1 MTFLKSLP
9 ATLISLCAFAFLA
22 SADTPP
28 SDDTVSFKN
37 AAAFAKRIIYKD
49 VVILGGGASGSHA
62 AVRLREDFNKSI
74 VLVEKQNNLGGHV
87 ETYIDPVSGIPYD
100 YGVNSYTEYGGAK
113 AFFTRFNVSLVTPT
127 RKTLNTSYVDFT
139 SGKPLIGYERP
150 SSANVTLA
158 LTKYLKIAEQ
168 YESIL
173 LPGYFNLPSEIP
185 EELLTKFS
193 DFVAKYGLEAAVP
206 SIQQVTGFAL
216 GNFGEE
222 LTLYV
227 MQEFNAPMARTFL
240 GINGGWV
247 PASHRNQD
255 IYDNIATLL
264 GNDVLYSTTVISS
277 ERHDTGVELLVRSD
291 KGEVTHIIAK
301 KLLVSFG
308 LTPDNLASLSLSRE
322 EKDVFSTW
330 DLSTGY
336 CGIVTHPS
344 LPINGSLI
352 NTPVSA
358 VPANYL
364 ALPAIPFVTR
374 FEYMGDKNFRVLFT
388 GTHTAN
394 WTIPKAQSS
403 TNEAFSILAAAGT
416 VPSTNGISL
425 NFAAFTDHTTT
436 HSHVSAEIV
445 RAGFYK
451 KLYALQGGRST
462 FFTGRAWTSQFTTIL
477 WEYNNQYLLPK
488 LLASF

>member
-1 MTFLKSLP
+1 MFIGLLVS
-9 ATLISLCAFAFLA
+9 AWFA
-22 SADTPP
+22 SAAIPI

-37 AAAFAKRIIYKD
+37 AATSAERVIYKD
-49 VVILGGGASGSHA
+49 VAILGGGASGSHA
-62 AVRLREDFNKSI
+62 AVRLREDYNKSI
-74 VLVEKQNNLGGHV
+74 ILIEKQANLGGHV
-87 ETYIDPVSGIPYD
+87 ETYIDPISGAPYD

-113 AFFTRFNVSLVTPT
+113 AFFTRFNVSLVSPA

-139 SGKPLIGYERP
+139 TGKPLIGYQRP
-150 SSANVTLA
+150 TSANVTMA

-168 YESIL
+168 YESML

-222 LTLYV
+222 LVLYV

-247 PASHRNQD
+247 PSSHRNQD

-264 GNDVLYSTTVISS
+264 GNDVLYSATVLST
-277 ERHDTGVELLVRSD
+277 ERHDTGVELSIQND
-291 KGEVTHIIAK
+291 KGEMIRIVAK

-308 LTPDNLASLSLSRE
+308 LTPDNVAPLKLSKAE
-322 EKDVFSTW
+322 NDVFSTW
-330 DLSTGY
+330 NLSTGY

-344 LPINGSLI
+344 LPINGTLV
-352 NTPVSA
+352 NTPASA
-358 VPANYL
+358 VPTNYL

-388 GTHTAN
+388 GTHSAN
-394 WTIPKAQSS
+394 WSIPKAQSY
-403 TNEAFSILAAAGT
+403 TNEALSILAAAGT

-436 HSHVSAEIV
+436 HSHVSADIV

-451 KLYALQGGRST
+451 KLYALQGERST
-462 FFTGRAWTSQFTTIL
+462 FYTGRAWTSQFTTIL

-488 LLASF
+488 LLASL